1 MGMLPGAPDLVVLGN
16 DVYLLEVKA
25 ELGRQRPEQRL
36 FEMKVN
42 VLGYNYKIVHS
53 LDEVKELFGYV
64 EFPAEIPWELPD
76 CS

>member
-1 MGMLPGAPDLVVLGN
+1 MGMLPGAADLVVLGN

-25 ELGRQRPEQRL
+25 EHGRQRPEQRL

-64 EFPAEIPWELPD
+64 EFPPEIKWEV
-76 CS
+76 